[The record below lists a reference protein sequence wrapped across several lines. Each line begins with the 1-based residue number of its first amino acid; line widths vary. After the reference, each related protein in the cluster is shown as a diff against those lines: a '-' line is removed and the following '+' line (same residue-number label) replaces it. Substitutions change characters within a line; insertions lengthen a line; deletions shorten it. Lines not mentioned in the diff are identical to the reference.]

1 MWCSVCGWNFDE
13 GFEKGYE
20 YGEGDIC
27 ECCGTEFGCDED
39 MYKEDV
45 LQEYCN
51 NDINILKKIAPEIAL
66 MNDDDVIPYEVAR
79 KFLRLKW
86 IKNGAKYKYF
96 KGKEWN
102 LENMKKQLERLH
114 YKYEAL
120 LPLAEL
126 ISDGTEPPEK

>member
-1 MWCSVCGWNFDE
+1 MWCSVCGWDFDE
-13 GFEKGYE
+13 SFEKGYE

-27 ECCGTEFGCDED
+27 ECCGTEFGCD
-39 MYKEDV
+39 
-45 LQEYCN
+45 
-51 NDINILKKIAPEIAL
+51 
-66 MNDDDVIPYEVAR
+66 EVAR

-126 ISDGTEPPEK
+126 ISDSTEPLKK